1 MLPTING
8 LSVPFPCQRP
18 VFEQVLEY
26 YDGPRL
32 ILKRSGAGQLY
43 LAWWNDEEGPVDR
56 WIYLPVSES
65 RLSNIL
71 SGNIRV
77 MDAMRDPEED
87 HLVVVDVDVGQG
99 VIQSVATTVSS
110 LPPDSLPFDDVRL
123 NVPLPDGVAGGPARE
138 RVHRLAV
145 RIGRDAQI
153 PLEFVSRI
161 TSNIQRLVDSIGYAL
176 VFADPPTA
184 PSRVPHDDIIKEQT
198 RLNLVSTYAG
208 SLGLLLETD
217 KEDNHEG
224 QSLVRNSLD
233 GMFNLFEGGL
243 FEGDQASVAL
253 VERRVG
259 SMEDGRIRVASRYR
273 DLLSTI
279 GTSENPASIHWYQSS
294 GRMTREFE
302 ITPEFVRRTE
312 GMAESMTRD
321 VIRLVGV
328 FESGNIRTRWFRF
341 REYGSD
347 VSISGRIHSYAV
359 RDLTRVSLGRPCT
372 VLVKPRLR
380 FNRATGEERT
390 TYTFV
395 RVDFDAD
402 DFEVFSADIPT

>member
-8 LSVPFPCQRP
+8 LSVPFPCQHP

-77 MDAMRDPEED
+77 MDAMRDPEEEY
-87 HLVVVDVDVGQG
+87 LMVVDVDVGQG

-110 LPPDSLPFDDVRL
+110 LSADSLPFDDVRL

-145 RIGRDAQI
+145 RIGHDARTS
-153 PLEFVSRI
+153 LEFVSRI
-161 TSNIQRLVDSIGYAL
+161 TSNIQRLLDSIGYSL
-176 VFADPPTA
+176 VGTPTA
-184 PSRVPHDDIIKEQT
+184 HNRVRHDDIIKEQT

-217 KEDNHEG
+217 KEDDHEG
-224 QSLVRNSLD
+224 RSLVRNSLD
-233 GMFNLFEGGL
+233 GMFNLFERGL
-243 FEGDQASVAL
+243 FEGDQASFAL
-253 VERRVG
+253 VERRLGTV
-259 SMEDGRIRVASRYR
+259 EYGRIRVASRYR

-279 GTSENPASIHWYQSS
+279 GTSENSASILWYQSG
-294 GRMTREFE
+294 GRMAREFDL
-302 ITPEFVRRTE
+302 TPEFVMRTRD
-312 GMAESMTRD
+312 MAESMSKD
-321 VIRLVGV
+321 VMHLGGF
-328 FESGNIRTRWFRF
+328 FESGNIRTGWFRF
-341 REYGSD
+341 REYRSD
-347 VSISGRIHSYAV
+347 VSIGGRIHSYAV
-359 RDLTRVSLGRPCT
+359 RDLTLVSLGRPCA
-372 VLVKPRLR
+372 VSVEPHLR
-380 FNRATGEERT
+380 FNRVTGEERT

-402 DFEVFSADIPT
+402 DLFEVFSADIPT

>member
-8 LSVPFPCQRP
+8 LSVPFPCRHP

-43 LAWWNDEEGPVDR
+43 LAWWNDEDGPVDR

-65 RLSNIL
+65 RLSDIL
-71 SGNIRV
+71 SGNMRV

-99 VIQSVATTVSS
+99 VIQSVATTASS

-145 RIGRDAQI
+145 RIGHDARI

-161 TSNIQRLVDSIGYAL
+161 TSNIQRLLDSIGYAL
-176 VFADPPTA
+176 VNTRTADG
-184 PSRVPHDDIIKEQT
+184 RVPHDDIIKEQT
-198 RLNLVSTYAG
+198 RLNLVSTFAG

-217 KEDNHEG
+217 KEDDHEG
-224 QSLVRNSLD
+224 QSLIRNSLD
-233 GMFNLFEGGL
+233 GMFNLFERGL
-243 FEGDQASVAL
+243 FEGDQASYAL
-253 VERRVG
+253 VERRLGTVQ
-259 SMEDGRIRVASRYR
+259 DGQTRVSSRYR

-279 GTSENPASIHWYQSS
+279 GTSENSASILWYQS
-294 GRMTREFE
+294 GGLMTREFE
-302 ITPEFVRRTE
+302 LTPEFVKRAW
-312 GMAESMTRD
+312 GMAESMRED
-321 VIRLVGV
+321 VIQLVGF
-328 FESGNIRTRWFRF
+328 FESGNIRTGWFRF
-341 REYGSD
+341 REYRSQA
-347 VSISGRIHSYAV
+347 SIGGRIPSYSV
-359 RDLTRVSLGRPCT
+359 RDLTLVSLGRPCA
-372 VLVKPRLR
+372 VLVERRLR

-390 TYTFV
+390 TYTFIQ
-395 RVDFDAD
+395 VDFDTDAV
-402 DFEVFSADIPT
+402 FEVFSADLPT

>member
-1 MLPTING
+1 M
-8 LSVPFPCQRP
+8 
-18 VFEQVLEY
+18 
-26 YDGPRL
+26 
-32 ILKRSGAGQLY
+32 
-43 LAWWNDEEGPVDR
+43 
-56 WIYLPVSES
+56 PVSES

-87 HLVVVDVDVGQG
+87 YLVVVDVDVGQG

-145 RIGRDAQI
+145 RIGHDARI
-153 PLEFVSRI
+153 PLEFVGRI

-176 VFADPPTA
+176 ALADPPIA
-184 PSRVPHDDIIKEQT
+184 HRRVTDVDIIKEQT

-217 KEDNHEG
+217 KEDDHEG

-233 GMFNLFEGGL
+233 GMFNLFEGDL
-243 FEGDQASVAL
+243 FEGREASVAL
-253 VERRVG
+253 VERSLG
-259 SMEDGRIRVASRYR
+259 TTEDGGVRVASRYR

-279 GTSENPASIHWYQSS
+279 GTSENSASILWHES
-294 GRMTREFE
+294 GGRITREFE
-302 ITPEFVRRTE
+302 LTPEFVRRTRR
-312 GMAESMTRD
+312 MAESRREAI
-321 VIRLVGV
+321 IRLVGF
-328 FESGNIRTRWFRF
+328 FESGNIRTGWFRF

-347 VSISGRIHSYAV
+347 ASIGGRIYSYAL
-359 RDLTRVSLGRPCT
+359 RDLTVVSLGRPCA
-372 VLVKPRLR
+372 VSVEPRLM

-395 RVDFDAD
+395 QVDFDAD
-402 DFEVFSADIPT
+402 DLFEVFPADDPV

>member
-32 ILKRSGAGQLY
+32 ILKRSGVGQLY
-43 LAWWNDEEGPVDR
+43 LAWWNDEDGPVDR

-65 RLSNIL
+65 RLGNIL

-87 HLVVVDVDVGQG
+87 YLVVVDVDVGQG

-145 RIGRDAQI
+145 RIGHDARI
-153 PLEFVSRI
+153 PLEFVGRI

-176 VFADPPTA
+176 ALADPPIA
-184 PSRVPHDDIIKEQT
+184 HRRVTDVDIVKEQT

-217 KEDNHEG
+217 KEDDHEG
-224 QSLVRNSLD
+224 QSLVRDSLD
-233 GMFNLFEGGL
+233 RMFNLFEGH
-243 FEGDQASVAL
+243 EASVAL
-253 VERRVG
+253 VERSWGPRKMRESVLHPGTATSSPPSERQRTPLQSFGMRAADRLQG
-259 SMEDGRIRVASRYR
+259 S
-273 DLLSTI
+273 L
-279 GTSENPASIHWYQSS
+279 N
-294 GRMTREFE
+294 
-302 ITPEFVRRTE
+302 
-312 GMAESMTRD
+312 
-321 VIRLVGV
+321 
-328 FESGNIRTRWFRF
+328 
-341 REYGSD
+341 
-347 VSISGRIHSYAV
+347 
-359 RDLTRVSLGRPCT
+359 
-372 VLVKPRLR
+372 
-380 FNRATGEERT
+380 
-390 TYTFV
+390 
-395 RVDFDAD
+395 
-402 DFEVFSADIPT
+402 

>member
-1 MLPTING
+1 
-8 LSVPFPCQRP
+8 
-18 VFEQVLEY
+18 
-26 YDGPRL
+26 
-32 ILKRSGAGQLY
+32 
-43 LAWWNDEEGPVDR
+43 
-56 WIYLPVSES
+56 
-65 RLSNIL
+65 
-71 SGNIRV
+71 

-145 RIGRDAQI
+145 RIGHDARI
-153 PLEFVSRI
+153 PLEFVGRI

-176 VFADPPTA
+176 ALADPPIA
-184 PSRVPHDDIIKEQT
+184 HRRVTDVDIIKEQT